1 MSFVSEFKEFINR
14 GNVMDMAVGVVVG
27 GAFTAIVTSLTTNI
41 IDPLIKFVTGGGGT
55 EISGLVIPVPGSDTG
70 IDFGAFISAII
81 NFLIVAFV
89 LFLVLKA
96 FNKAQNLGGDLTKG
110 LANTVMTKVI
120 GEDGVEKEVEVEM
133 VPPTCPF
140 CLEEIKEGAT
150 RCPHCAG
157 ALPEP
162 AKPTPKEA

>member
-27 GAFTAIVTSLTTNI
+27 GAFTAIVTSLTTDI
-41 IDPLIKFVTGGGGT
+41 IDPVIKLLTGGT
-55 EISGLVIPVPGSDTG
+55 EVTGLYIPVPGTDTG
-70 IDFGAFISAII
+70 IDFSAFISAII

-89 LFLVLKA
+89 LFLVVKA

-110 LANTVMTKVI
+110 LASTVMTKVI